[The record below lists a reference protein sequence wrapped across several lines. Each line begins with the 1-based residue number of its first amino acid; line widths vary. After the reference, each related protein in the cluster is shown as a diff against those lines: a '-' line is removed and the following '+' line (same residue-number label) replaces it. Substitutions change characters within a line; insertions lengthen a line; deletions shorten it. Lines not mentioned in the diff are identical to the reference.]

1 MARQTILIDADDTLW
16 ENNVFFQR
24 SIDGFITRI
33 EPLGYTRDYIRHIL
47 DETES
52 QNIRQHG
59 YGIHSFHRSLHDTY
73 HRLAGSLVQQG
84 LVEEITEL
92 AAELE
97 REPPKILAGVPET
110 LSYLASRHRL
120 ILVTK
125 GHVAEQAAK
134 VERSGLQTHFDAIE
148 IVAEKDCEIYERIIG
163 QFHVVKSHGWMIGNS
178 PRSDINPALKAGLN
192 AVFVPHPCTWEKEH
206 TVIETGAGRLL
217 IVQRFQDLRDHF

>member
-1 MARQTILIDADDTLW
+1 VARQTILIDADDTLW

-24 SIDGFITRI
+24 TIEGFIARI

-47 DETES
+47 NQTEGH
-52 QNIRQHG
+52 NIRQHG
-59 YGIHSFHRSLHDTY
+59 YGIHSFRRSLHDTY
-73 HRLAGSLVQQG
+73 ARLAGSLVQQG

-97 REPPKILAGVPET
+97 REPPKIFEGVPET

-134 VERSGLQTHFDAIE
+134 VERSGLQAHFDAIE
-148 IVAEKDCEIYERIIG
+148 IVAEKDRETYERIIG
-163 QFHVVKSHGWMIGNS
+163 QFYVVKSHGWMIGNS

-192 AVFVPHPCTWEKEH
+192 AVFVPHPRTWEMEH
-206 TVIETGAGRLL
+206 VAIETGAGRLL
-217 IVQRFQDLRDHF
+217 IVQRFQDLRSHF